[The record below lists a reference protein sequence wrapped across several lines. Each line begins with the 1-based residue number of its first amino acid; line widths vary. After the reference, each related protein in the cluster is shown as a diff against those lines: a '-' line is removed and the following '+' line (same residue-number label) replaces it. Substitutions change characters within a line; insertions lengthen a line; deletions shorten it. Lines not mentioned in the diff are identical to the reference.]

1 LNQGQFTI
9 GLETGHAVLAQTR
22 LAQGNAETALAA
34 IEQAVQ
40 ITRGNDIARLAVQT
54 SAYQARI
61 WLTQGRL
68 DLATRWARDYRE
80 SDEPEYLRE
89 FEGLTLARVLLAQG
103 EPATAQSLLDT
114 ILPPAEAAGRMGAVI
129 EALTL
134 HALARQA
141 VGDGDGALEALVRAL
156 EMAEPEGYVRVF
168 VDAGQPMAALLQD
181 ALARGLA
188 ADYAKKLLG
197 AFQPSGPRQAHPDF
211 THPTIQQ
218 TALIEPLTD
227 REIEVLLCLAEGL
240 SNAEIAQRL
249 FISLPT
255 VKSHTRNIYGKLGVH
270 NRKEAVARARALGII
285 PPQ

>member
-1 LNQGQFTI
+1 
-9 GLETGHAVLAQTR
+9 VR
-22 LAQGNAETALAA
+22 
-34 IEQAVQ
+34 
-40 ITRGNDIARLAVQT
+40 ITQGNDIARLAVQT

-61 WLTQGRL
+61 WLAQGRL

-114 ILPPAEAAGRMGAVI
+114 LLPPAEAAGRMGAVI
-129 EALTL
+129 EALAL

-141 VGDGDGALEALVRAL
+141 TGDGDGALDALVRAL

-168 VDAGQPMAALLQD
+168 LDAGQPMAALLQN

-188 ADYAKKLLG
+188 VDYAKKLLD
-197 AFQPSGPRQAHPDF
+197 AFQPSGPPQARPDV
-211 THPTIQQ
+211 TRPTVQQ

-240 SNAEIAQRL
+240 SNAEVARRL

-270 NRKEAVARARALGII
+270 DRKAAVAQALTLGIL
-285 PPQ
+285 PS